1 MRILLTGGSGF
12 LGSSV
17 LNYLIKSGYE
27 EKNIFIPRSVDYDL
41 TKNYDTKVLFQEANP
56 DIVIHLAAVVGGIG
70 ANRKYPGEYFYDNMM
85 MGMNVIEHSRRN
97 NIEKFVQVGTVCS
110 YPKYCRVPFL
120 EDDMWEGF
128 PEETNAPYGVAKKAL
143 GVMLKAYYNQYG
155 FKSIVLLPCNLYGP
169 NDNFDEK
176 SSHVIPALIKKFVD
190 AVDSNLKEVSCW
202 GDGSAT
208 REFLHVDDAAR
219 GIVLAIDKC
228 SDADHINLG
237 SSKEITIRELAEMI
251 KEICNFKGEIVWDSS
266 MPNGQPRRM
275 LDTTKAKNILGW
287 EPNVKFHDGLVDTIN
302 WWINLQKGEK

>member
-12 LGSSV
+12 LGSRV
-17 LNYLIKSGYE
+17 LHYLTKSGHE

-41 TKNYDTKVLFQEANP
+41 TKNYDTKLLFQEANP

-97 NIEKFVQVGTVCS
+97 NVEKFVQVGTVCS

-120 EDDMWEGF
+120 EDDIWEGF

-143 GVMLKAYYNQYG
+143 GVMLNAYYNQYD

-190 AVDSNLKEVSCW
+190 AVDNNLKEVSCW

-219 GIVLAIDKC
+219 AVVLAIDKC
-228 SDADHINLG
+228 SDADHVNLG
-237 SSKEITIRELAEMI
+237 SSKEIRIRELAEMI
-251 KEICNFKGEIVWDSS
+251 KEICDFKGEIVWDSS
-266 MPNGQPRRM
+266 MPNGQPRRL

-302 WWINLQKGEK
+302 WWINLKKGEK